1 MIIMTNTETNI
12 SANFRD
18 EQTAYFA
25 AKGGVEEVRDRMRNG
40 APDSLYGILPTK
52 VPGASGTNAVLYITN
67 PLNSETVTPWAT
79 TGNHYPD
86 DQICT
91 EGGTTMCSGSP
102 LAPTVPSS
110 TTWYTNPSGAVGL
123 ASTSYAITPALTWK
137 WVRVMAK
144 INKSDTGA
152 VRVTSVDGAI
162 NGNRVC
168 WNGKNEVTT
177 AAASCSA
184 TTKPVYELT
193 SLAVT
198 PGGSRRMMQFEVTQ
212 NSFPGIPGA
221 FVFDGSVPNFSPP
234 SSTPFIVNGTDAAQG
249 PTAGAGCP
257 AAGNQPALGAF
268 DSGSATTLNGD
279 ITKRPAD
286 YTATSP
292 ITPIQ
297 NQYGPLSSGP
307 INLTTVDG
315 LTSLVNL
322 ITTAAGPN
330 VYTSGAT
337 PTYMGTT
344 SPLAPVINVVQ
355 GDFSLGGSGAGI
367 LLVTGQLT
375 LTGGF
380 SYNGI
385 ILVVGEGA
393 IVKNGGGG
401 GTVNGAMFEANLF
414 SDLKAASSG
423 PGAYPGYSSPIALGS
438 NNPPGVPYFGWS
450 GGGNATIQY
459 DSCWIQAVTNSLP
472 FHLVTQREMSY

>member
-1 MIIMTNTETNI
+1 
-12 SANFRD
+12 
-18 EQTAYFA
+18 
-25 AKGGVEEVRDRMRNG
+25 
-40 APDSLYGILPTK
+40 
-52 VPGASGTNAVLYITN
+52 
-67 PLNSETVTPWAT
+67 
-79 TGNHYPD
+79 
-86 DQICT
+86 
-91 EGGTTMCSGSP
+91 
-102 LAPTVPSS
+102 
-110 TTWYTNPSGAVGL
+110 
-123 ASTSYAITPALTWK
+123 
-137 WVRVMAK
+137 
-144 INKSDTGA
+144 
-152 VRVTSVDGAI
+152 
-162 NGNRVC
+162 
-168 WNGKNEVTT
+168 
-177 AAASCSA
+177 
-184 TTKPVYELT
+184 
-193 SLAVT
+193 
-198 PGGSRRMMQFEVTQ
+198 
-212 NSFPGIPGA
+212 
-221 FVFDGSVPNFSPP
+221 
-234 SSTPFIVNGTDAAQG
+234 
-249 PTAGAGCP
+249 
-257 AAGNQPALGAF
+257 
-268 DSGSATTLNGD
+268 
-279 ITKRPAD
+279 
-286 YTATSP
+286 
-292 ITPIQ
+292 
-297 NQYGPLSSGP
+297 
-307 INLTTVDG
+307 LTTVDG